1 MALAT
6 SRSSV
11 FDQGSVEVN
20 PFTVNTSDRSS
31 PPTQLFIVAP
41 VEENTYPVLL
51 FCHGFCI
58 NNTWYSQLLQHISSH
73 GYIVVAPQFYHCML
87 VSITKEIEI
96 AAKVTDW
103 LSTGL
108 PQVLKEKVKP
118 DLSKL
123 ALSGHSRGGKVAFA
137 LALGHA
143 PTSLEF
149 LAILGIDPVD
159 GWSPSSRPEPKILTY
174 VPHSFNLEIP
184 IGIIGMGLGDQ
195 WKGVIPPFA
204 PDGVNHAEFF
214 NESKPPCCYFLAKEY
229 GHCDM
234 LDESKAYLA
243 SWVCKSGE
251 GSKEDLRRAVGGIVV
266 AFFNAYLG
274 DESKDLKAKFKKPSL
289 IYSSSLSPIIVDV
302 NMESSVSSQSSKTM
316 YIYCMRIPMTDR
328 SNEEQM
334 KVPDTASDNPA
345 PASGPGAGARDGAK
359 SASRAFTAKAARNNT
374 MNMVTA
380 ALEIPKIAI

>member
-6 SRSSV
+6 SISSV
-11 FDQGSVEVN
+11 FDQGSVKVKS
-20 PFTVNTSDRSS
+20 FTINTSDLSS

-58 NNTWYSQLLQHISSH
+58 GNTWYSQLLKHISSH

-87 VSITKEIEI
+87 ISPTKETEI

-108 PQVLKEKVKP
+108 SQVLEEKVKP
-118 DLSKL
+118 DLTKL

-143 PTSLEF
+143 PTSLKF
-149 LAILGIDPVD
+149 SAILGIDPVD
-159 GWSPSSRPEPKILTY
+159 GLSPSNRPQPKILTY
-174 VPHSFNLEIP
+174 VPRSLNLEIP
-184 IGIIGMGLGDQ
+184 IGIIGTGLGDQ
-195 WKGVIPPFA
+195 WKGIIPPFA

-214 NESKPPCCYFLAKEY
+214 KESKPPCCYFLAKEY

-243 SWVCKSGE
+243 SWVCKSGK
-251 GSKEDLRRAVGGIVV
+251 GSKEDMRRAVGGIVV
-266 AFFNAYLG
+266 AFLNDYLG
-274 DESKDLKAKFKKPSL
+274 GESKDLEAIFEKPSTA
-289 IYSSSLSPIIVDV
+289 PIVLDPVI
-302 NMESSVSSQSSKTM
+302 SVK
-316 YIYCMRIPMTDR
+316 
-328 SNEEQM
+328 E
-334 KVPDTASDNPA
+334 
-345 PASGPGAGARDGAK
+345 
-359 SASRAFTAKAARNNT
+359 
-374 MNMVTA
+374 
-380 ALEIPKIAI
+380 